1 MHVDLLASMKLLS
14 LKRGEPRNMPQRVQ
28 CQKCGSL
35 LYEGIEL
42 TPPDEIIQRFDGRCP
57 KCGKKLS
64 FEHGNVNIKAVNYK
78 PPK

>member
-1 MHVDLLASMKLLS
+1 M
-14 LKRGEPRNMPQRVQ
+14 
-28 CQKCGSL
+28 
-35 LYEGIEL
+35 

-64 FEHGNVNIKAVNYK
+64 FVHGNVNIKAVNYK